1 MRYEGESPQIPTG
14 EAWIRNGRI
23 GAELRSAGFLTR
35 LRLPDDITVTG
46 ITIDLDRLANGL
58 DLIAGNPIRD
68 GHLYLRSIGGLVHN
82 LREGFASVQTD
93 AVDIPVTQADVV
105 PADSDGGIEPVLRRG
120 PGRPPKPR

>member
-14 EAWIRNGRI
+14 EAWIRDGRI

-68 GHLYLRSIGGLVHN
+68 GYLYLRSIGGLVQN
-82 LREGFASVQTD
+82 LREGFASVQIT
-93 AVDIPVTQADVV
+93 ATNTPEKFPAGAAD
-105 PADSDGGIEPVLRRG
+105 PGEGIEPVLRRG
-120 PGRPPKPR
+120 PGRPPKAR